1 MQRPAFI
8 PAAKS
13 TDKLE
18 IHNLGVYRLLL
29 EQGPSLEDVFSVEH
43 FYQLKKTWLK
53 TTKLTERLVREVAGL
68 DPWLVSLLIGV
79 TTWENTQDL
88 ILLTLENRILQ
99 LIETGLANRSVNVPA
114 FVQAM
119 LIRLFYVAAG
129 SVITRWC
136 RHVRPGLQA
145 AVKNFYDETLMTAQL
160 NMDLPTMQDNTSQEN
175 ISSGVPWQAFE
186 RLLELVTRMIATIG
200 QLGLISLPS
209 SSPITSGHAVCYFF
223 ILISASL
230 KVCIARVVE
239 ATNEDY
245 LRMRALQ
252 GLLDKKYRH
261 DIISGNIVQYIINEF
276 RKARACLGN
285 TSVDY
290 PEDQYH
296 HLKTSFAIETLTDVS
311 GDLPLI
317 YYALLTI
324 LRPSQISLT
333 SIASLQQLTTSLRW
347 CFILMYW
354 DARLLRRHLSELQ
367 QLYDLLSTSKAVK
380 DGNTPYPN
388 EKQSSRGMSF
398 ELRNV
403 SFSYPGNK
411 SEKKALDDVS
421 LRIKGGEL
429 VVVVG
434 SNGSGKSTFVNLLT
448 RIYDACSGQVL
459 VDGEDIKRFKLA
471 DFRQYTA
478 VFTQEHHLFP
488 LSIAENI
495 GLGYPD
501 AVNDK
506 DMIMEAARLGG
517 AEGIIQKLD
526 SGLDTVLEPV
536 TDQYTALVDENGDS
550 ALSVEGKKLRK
561 SSNCS
566 GGERQRLVAARTFMR
581 FNSNRVKFLAV
592 DEPSSALDPEGELEL
607 FSNLRKARSGKT
619 MLFVTHRFGPISKYA
634 DQIICM
640 KDGKVIESGS
650 HSELMSRKGEY
661 SKLYKIQTKAF
672 GSEFV
677 GTLDE

>member
-1 MQRPAFI
+1 
-8 PAAKS
+8 
-13 TDKLE
+13 
-18 IHNLGVYRLLL
+18 
-29 EQGPSLEDVFSVEH
+29 
-43 FYQLKKTWLK
+43 
-53 TTKLTERLVREVAGL
+53 
-68 DPWLVSLLIGV
+68 
-79 TTWENTQDL
+79 
-88 ILLTLENRILQ
+88 
-99 LIETGLANRSVNVPA
+99 
-114 FVQAM
+114 
-119 LIRLFYVAAG
+119 
-129 SVITRWC
+129 
-136 RHVRPGLQA
+136 
-145 AVKNFYDETLMTAQL
+145 
-160 NMDLPTMQDNTSQEN
+160 
-175 ISSGVPWQAFE
+175 
-186 RLLELVTRMIATIG
+186 
-200 QLGLISLPS
+200 
-209 SSPITSGHAVCYFF
+209 
-223 ILISASL
+223 
-230 KVCIARVVE
+230 
-239 ATNEDY
+239 
-245 LRMRALQ
+245 
-252 GLLDKKYRH
+252 
-261 DIISGNIVQYIINEF
+261 
-276 RKARACLGN
+276 
-285 TSVDY
+285 
-290 PEDQYH
+290 
-296 HLKTSFAIETLTDVS
+296 
-311 GDLPLI
+311 
-317 YYALLTI
+317 
-324 LRPSQISLT
+324 
-333 SIASLQQLTTSLRW
+333 
-347 CFILMYW
+347 
-354 DARLLRRHLSELQ
+354 
-367 QLYDLLSTSKAVK
+367 
-380 DGNTPYPN
+380 
-388 EKQSSRGMSF
+388 
-398 ELRNV
+398 
-403 SFSYPGNK
+403 
-411 SEKKALDDVS
+411 
-421 LRIKGGEL
+421 
-429 VVVVG
+429 
-434 SNGSGKSTFVNLLT
+434 
-448 RIYDACSGQVL
+448 QVL